1 LFDKQKGIPMLI
13 ILTVVSIGVMIFVVY
28 FLFKA
33 LGFVI
38 NATRLYRKM
47 IDRQDS
53 IIKLLIDIRDNSKTI
68 DDDLLKNLEH
78 KMGN

>member
-1 LFDKQKGIPMLI
+1 MLI

>member
-1 LFDKQKGIPMLI
+1 MFDKQKGIPMLI

>member
-53 IIKLLIDIRDNSKTI
+53 IIKLLVDIRDNSKTI
-68 DDDLLKNLEH
+68 NDDLLRNIEQ

>member
-1 LFDKQKGIPMLI
+1 
-13 ILTVVSIGVMIFVVY
+13 MIFVVY